1 MNNILDNYVNNII
14 DLIKDPENPLKPIEA
29 IQKIFKDNVKDDF
42 DIQKAI
48 LSKLAEKQEFK
59 GIEEELT
66 ELYPWDSILS
76 NTAKI
81 KNYIRSY
88 DPSKG
93 YVCSVFATSKFDEG
107 KLIFDRKTM
116 NFIGARTSR
125 GKTTAMVSMAVD
137 ALLQGHKVLFSTF
150 EETDVQI
157 YTRIA
162 LNLAW
167 KQILENKEN
176 NKEFDDDDANFRS
189 RIELTSFSPAKIFQS
204 IIRSGKPEYNPFA
217 AKNDEYAVKDLELL
231 TEILKDADKEAEQ
244 FLQNRQLMI
253 YEGYLFDLQT
263 YLEMLSHIKQGTVVF
278 ADYIQKI
285 PTPMTGNNVNRYA
298 GIKQMLSDLY
308 AVVKK
313 RDLISINGAQFGRT
327 DNKTNSKMKDGFTD
341 ESFQESSD
349 IEQIGEIEIG
359 IGRDPGFTA
368 SEEKSK
374 SKGKGKNKE
383 VILPEQ
389 SGNNKPKPRMFF
401 SVLKNRNGENDPS
414 LEFDLVDGRKFSY
427 YATKKPIEPHY

>member
-1 MNNILDNYVNNII
+1 MGKNFEKPITDII
-14 DLIKDPENPLKPIEA
+14 QLIKENSDPIEA
-29 IQKIFKDNVKDDF
+29 VKNYFESEVTNIDLQKV
-42 DIQKAI
+42 I
-48 LSKLAEKQEFK
+48 LRKLAEKPEFK
-59 GIEEELT
+59 GMEEELT

-76 NTAKI
+76 NTTKI

-93 YVCSVFATSKFDEG
+93 YRCNVFATSNFDEG
-107 KLIFDRKTM
+107 KLVFDRRTM

-125 GKTTAMVSMAVD
+125 GKTTAMISMAVD

-167 KQILENKEN
+167 KRILENKEN
-176 NKEFDDDDANFRS
+176 NEEFDDDDANFRS
-189 RIELTSFSPAKIFQS
+189 RIELASFSPAKIFQS
-204 IIRSGKPEYNPFA
+204 IIRSGEPGYNPFI
-217 AKNDEYAVKDLELL
+217 AKNDGHAVEDLELL
-231 TEILKDADKEAEQ
+231 TKMLKDADKEAEQ

-285 PTPMTGNNVNRYA
+285 PTPMTGSNVNRYA

-327 DNKTNSKMKDGFTD
+327 DNKTNSKIKDGFTD

-368 SEEKSK
+368 SEEK
-374 SKGKGKNKE
+374 GKGKNKSKNKE
-383 VILPEQ
+383 AISTEQ

-427 YATKKPIEPHY
+427 YATKKPIKPHY